1 MTAVTWVELWAGI
14 LIFTGVAMMWGVT
27 DVEVGAIILVAMAA
41 FLAYNLGWLV
51 PSVAT
56 GGFAAALALLFIL
69 AVIKY
74 IRKKEDRIS

>member
-1 MTAVTWVELWAGI
+1 MIITWVEAWAGI
-14 LIFTGVAMMWGVT
+14 LIFTATALLWGVT
-27 DVEVGAIILVAMAA
+27 DVEVGAVILVAMAA
-41 FLAYNLGWLV
+41 VLAYNLGWLV
-51 PSVAT
+51 PSVAA

>member
-51 PSVAT
+51 PSVAA